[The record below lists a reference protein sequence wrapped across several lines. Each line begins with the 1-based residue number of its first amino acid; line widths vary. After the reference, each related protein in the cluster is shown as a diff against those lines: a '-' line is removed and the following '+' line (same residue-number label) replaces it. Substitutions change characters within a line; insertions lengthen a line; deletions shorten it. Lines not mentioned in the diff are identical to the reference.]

1 MRQRHKGQ
9 INMNFTQALG
19 GLLLGA
25 LLILRP
31 LSVLADPPAAPP
43 EAHIAPFAHD
53 CVAAISYTFDD
64 GLHSQLVFAV
74 PMLEA
79 DGFRGTFFVIP
90 SRIPDTEAEVEAQ
103 HMISWGSISW
113 ERLRQMSAKGHE
125 IGNHT
130 WTHPN
135 LGTLTLAQV
144 REEIEHADRVI
155 TEKIGIAP
163 LTVCYPGNGFNDQ
176 IKAIALEH
184 HVMDRENLTGFGGP
198 DFTEAW
204 AKKWV
209 DDLIAQKQW
218 GVTMI
223 HVIGTKPDET
233 DPKILK
239 DQMDYAKS
247 RSDAVWVDTFANVAR
262 YVKERDA
269 AKVSVTPD
277 GKRKLRVMLD
287 CSLANPPY
295 NVPLTV
301 IVAVP
306 GVRQF
311 TARRGRR
318 GPEMPTKVLPDHIQF
333 EAAPG
338 PDPILIAWK

>member
-1 MRQRHKGQ
+1 MT
-9 INMNFTQALG
+9 FTQTMT

-25 LLILRP
+25 LFILRS
-31 LSVLADPPAAPP
+31 LSAFADPSIAPP
-43 EAHIAPFAHD
+43 EAHVAPFAHN
-53 CVAAISYTFDD
+53 CAAAISYTFDD
-64 GLHSQLVFAV
+64 GLHSQLEYAV

-90 SRIPDTEAEVEAQ
+90 SRIPDTEAEREAQ
-103 HMISWGSISW
+103 HMIGWGSISW

-184 HVMDRENLTGFGGP
+184 HVMDRENLTSFGGP

-204 AKKWV
+204 
-209 DDLIAQKQW
+209 
-218 GVTMI
+218 
-223 HVIGTKPDET
+223 E
-233 DPKILK
+233 
-239 DQMDYAKS
+239 
-247 RSDAVWVDTFANVAR
+247 
-262 YVKERDA
+262 
-269 AKVSVTPD
+269 
-277 GKRKLRVMLD
+277 
-287 CSLANPPY
+287 
-295 NVPLTV
+295 
-301 IVAVP
+301 
-306 GVRQF
+306 
-311 TARRGRR
+311 
-318 GPEMPTKVLPDHIQF
+318 EM
-333 EAAPG
+333 G
-338 PDPILIAWK
+338 G